1 MKKLSKEKRSQLILV
16 ALLTAGVIV
25 GLWFGL
31 IAMQK
36 EKISEIDKK
45 IKDTQEQMDK
55 VQKVVVDAA
64 QVEASLKFSSERVDE
79 IEKDMPSGDLFSWIV
94 NAVKKFNTPGYKVDM
109 PQFGVPVVGGV
120 IMMPEFPYNQTAVA
134 VSGSAYYYDFGKFVA
149 DFENRFPYMRIQN
162 VSIEPGGGTTPEER
176 ERLAFR
182 MEILTLIRTNAP

>member
-1 MKKLSKEKRSQLILV
+1 MFTSERSP
-16 ALLTAGVIV
+16 
-25 GLWFGL
+25 
-31 IAMQK
+31 
-36 EKISEIDKK
+36 
-45 IKDTQEQMDK
+45 
-55 VQKVVVDAA
+55 VQKVVVDAT
-64 QVEASLKFSSERVDE
+64 QVEASLKLSGERVDE

-109 PQFGVPVVGGV
+109 PQFGVPVVGEV
-120 IMMPEFPYNQTAVA
+120 TMLPQFPYNQTAVA

-162 VSIEPGGGTTPEER
+162 VSIEPGGGTTPDER